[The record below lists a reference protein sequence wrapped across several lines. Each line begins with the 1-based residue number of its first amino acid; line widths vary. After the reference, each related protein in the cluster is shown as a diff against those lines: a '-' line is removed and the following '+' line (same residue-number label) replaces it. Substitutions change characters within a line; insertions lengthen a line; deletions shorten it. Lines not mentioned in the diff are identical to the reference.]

1 MLKNIFYAAVS
12 LLCGFVSLA
21 VAYFLA
27 DIIDKNRADGWAILI
42 LIVLAIAT
50 VVFCTLHLSSKI
62 KALNP
67 DDDDDDESEE
77 DDEDISDDAEDI
89 SK

>member
-1 MLKNIFYAAVS
+1 MLKNLFYAAVS
-12 LLCGFVSLA
+12 LLCGFASLA

-27 DIIDKNRADGWAILI
+27 DIIDKNQADGWAILI

-67 DDDDDDESEE
+67 DDDESEE
-77 DDEDISDDAEDI
+77 DDDISDDAEYI
-89 SK
+89 SE

>member
-27 DIIDKNRADGWAILI
+27 DIIDKNQADGWAILI

-67 DDDDDDESEE
+67 DDDESEE

>member
-1 MLKNIFYAAVS
+1 MLKNLFYAAVS

-27 DIIDKNRADGWAILI
+27 DIIDKNQADGWAILI

-67 DDDDDDESEE
+67 DDDDDESEE

-89 SK
+89 SE